1 MPYST
6 YTLKKLKESET
17 KMHANDI
24 IRRQQEDILLLM
36 AEKNA
41 AVAKV
46 KQLEKENEILHNRR
60 ICVAKSARTDS

>member
-6 YTLKKLKESET
+6 YTLNKLKQSET
-17 KMHANDI
+17 KMNANDI

-41 AVAKV
+41 VEAKV
-46 KQLEKENEILHNRR
+46 KQLEKENEILHSRL
-60 ICVAKSARTDS
+60 AQYAEQFGKKF